1 MSIRSVHFLIDEEI
15 YNLTE
20 MRFEKKIKDLTDYT
34 INAVVTKFHS
44 FNLPIFSIIDI
55 AGIIGFSIDMK
66 ANGKFIG

>member
-1 MSIRSVHFLIDEEI
+1 
-15 YNLTE
+15 

-66 ANGKFIG
+66 AYGKFIG